1 MISKIYNMNDNRPIS
16 LEDEFKQIGIDFDG
30 VLHKC
35 SKGYH
40 DGTIYDNP
48 VQGSLEAVKRL
59 AEKYVIVIYSAKARR
74 DRPIVNGKTGTELIW
89 QWLEKHG
96 FKDYISEVTAEK
108 PRAICYIDDRAIN
121 FKNWGDTMSL
131 IEKRLNLRII

>member
-1 MISKIYNMNDNRPIS
+1 MKVEINSPFA
-16 LEDEFKQIGIDFDG
+16 DEKKQIGIDFDG
-30 VLHKC
+30 VIHKC

-40 DGTIYDNP
+40 DGTIYDDP
-48 VQGSLEAVKRL
+48 IPGSLEAIKNISDRFT
-59 AEKYVIVIYSAKARR
+59 IVVYSAKARR

-131 IEKRLNLRII
+131 IEKHLDLRII